1 MRTLTSLRTDHAF
14 ILYEQRDPAADL
26 SDIRLL
32 NSWPGGGIV
41 LITSRELTERERR
54 EYLRAGVNSAI
65 AGDMPRKDFLR
76 MLQFMGDYAF
86 THKPVAQNSPEVQI
100 FRMPL
105 WKRTFDIA
113 ASLSAILLL
122 SPLLI
127 VVAAAIKLDSPGP
140 VVYKSKR
147 VGSNYRIFDF
157 LKFRSMR
164 TDADRRL
171 KELGELNQYAAQP
184 QEADSGKMVLGE
196 EEMRRLLE
204 DTQNGMLYAD
214 DFVIAEETHHHKV
227 EIPRYR
233 PLSVMPGLR
242 CRSSRHPALYVI
254 DNDLCGKCPA
264 DCPVRICCLNG
275 FFHTTDICDTAVIK
289 RCTKAYDKDFII
301 SRYYPDL
308 TDTSF
313 GKPSPGILTAENPHS
328 RIFHR
333 KKHSAS
339 SVHLSACPMLLLATP
354 LVCIVLSLLQP
365 NEIASAIRN

>member
-1 MRTLTSLRTDHAF
+1 
-14 ILYEQRDPAADL
+14 
-26 SDIRLL
+26 
-32 NSWPGGGIV
+32 
-41 LITSRELTERERR
+41 
-54 EYLRAGVNSAI
+54 
-65 AGDMPRKDFLR
+65 

-204 DTQNGMLYAD
+204 DTQNGMLTYAAVCAQNLD
-214 DFVIAEETHHHKV
+214 ADFNCFSLSGWTVYRRVDIENGGDCAVPPVYGQIAPLNGNAAPWDFSRFQPGVVVVALGTNDSSYIALGQAEADTFSRKYREFLQQLRGCYPAAAIVCTVGMMNPTSFAHIERAVRAFGDENVYTHK
-227 EIPRYR
+227 ERF
-233 PLSVMPGLR
+233 
-242 CRSSRHPALYVI
+242 CRSTHPIA
-254 DNDLCGKCPA
+254 A
-264 DCPVRICCLNG
+264 DHKQAG
-275 FFHTTDICDTAVIK
+275 DA
-289 RCTKAYDKDFII
+289 
-301 SRYYPDL
+301 
-308 TDTSF
+308 
-313 GKPSPGILTAENPHS
+313 
-328 RIFHR
+328 
-333 KKHSAS
+333 
-339 SVHLSACPMLLLATP
+339 LSAL
-354 LVCIVLSLLQP
+354 
-365 NEIASAIRN
+365 IARIKGWN